1 LIVVDASVLANALA
15 DDSDDGE
22 RARARL
28 LAEDRLVAP
37 ELIDVEVASVFRRR
51 WLAGDLDD
59 ERLAEA
65 IDDLAIVGLQRMP
78 MRHLINRVIDLR
90 RNVTPYDAVYVAL
103 AEMLGCPLL
112 TGDHRLAL
120 APGPRCEIE
129 ALTSRRRPG
138 R

>member
-1 LIVVDASVLANALA
+1 MIVVDASVLANALA

-28 LAEDRLVAP
+28 LSENRLVAP

-51 WLAGDLDD
+51 WLAGDLDE
-59 ERLAEA
+59 ERLALA
-65 IDDLAIVGLQRMP
+65 IEDLAAVGIERMP
-78 MRHLINRVIDLR
+78 MRKLMSRVIDLR

-103 AEMLGCPLL
+103 AEVLGCSLL
-112 TGDHRLAL
+112 TADQRLAL

-129 ALTSRRRPG
+129 ALTSRR
-138 R
+138 

>member
-28 LAEDRLVAP
+28 LSENRLVAP

-51 WLAGDLDD
+51 WLAGDLDE
-59 ERLAEA
+59 ERLALA
-65 IDDLAIVGLQRMP
+65 IEDLAAVGIERMP
-78 MRHLINRVIDLR
+78 MRQLMSRVIDLR

-103 AEMLGCPLL
+103 AEVLGCSLL
-112 TGDHRLAL
+112 TADQRLAL

-129 ALTSRRRPG
+129 ALTSRR
-138 R
+138 

>member
-1 LIVVDASVLANALA
+1 MIVVDASVLANALA

-28 LAEDRLVAP
+28 LSENRLVAP

-51 WLAGDLDD
+51 WLAGDLDE
-59 ERLAEA
+59 ERLALA
-65 IDDLAIVGLQRMP
+65 IEDLAAVGIERMP
-78 MRHLINRVIDLR
+78 MRQLMSRVIDLR

-103 AEMLGCPLL
+103 AEVLGCSLL
-112 TGDHRLAL
+112 TADQRLAL

-129 ALTSRRRPG
+129 ALTSRR
-138 R
+138 

>member
-1 LIVVDASVLANALA
+1 MIVVDASVLANALA

-28 LAEDRLVAP
+28 LSENRLVAP

-51 WLAGDLDD
+51 WLAGDLDE
-59 ERLAEA
+59 ERLALA
-65 IDDLAIVGLQRMP
+65 IADLAAVGIERMP
-78 MRHLINRVIDLR
+78 MRQLMSRVIDLR

-103 AEMLGCPLL
+103 AEVLGCSLL
-112 TGDHRLAL
+112 TADQRLAL

-129 ALTSRRRPG
+129 ALTSRR
-138 R
+138 